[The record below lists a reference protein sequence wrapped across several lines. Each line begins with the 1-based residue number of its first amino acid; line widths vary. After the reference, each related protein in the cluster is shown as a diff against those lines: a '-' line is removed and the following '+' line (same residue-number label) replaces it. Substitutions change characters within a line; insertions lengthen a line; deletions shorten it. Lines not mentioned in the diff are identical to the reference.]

1 MLRCTVPMILLG
13 LFAIA
18 CLVRAAAGAAFA
30 GPAYPDSYYYVN
42 VARELAAGHGL
53 TVDYI
58 WNFVDVGGFLPA
70 LPTLPI
76 PSNAHWMPLAT
87 IVQVP
92 FIWLLGAGPLVAAA
106 PMWLIGALAA
116 PLTYVIGRDA
126 GFRRNASVAAALLA
140 AVPGGLTPFFGQP
153 DNFGLFMTLGALS
166 LWLCARGLRGDRRAF
181 VAGGVVVGLATLA
194 RTDGVLLGLPF
205 ALAALADLWPRRR
218 TPRVIGLTA
227 AVACAALFAVVVAPW
242 LIRQV
247 EVFGSIAP
255 SASSGRILWIAE
267 YSELYSIGSP
277 ATPQTLLD
285 HGLVPLLASRVGGL
299 LAALGLFALLPL
311 VGVLAPL
318 ALLGAWVKRAESAFR
333 PFLIYAAA
341 LFGAS
346 GLLFA
351 VHVPKGTFVH
361 SAGALL
367 PHTFLLVL
375 AGVSAAVAWVAAR
388 RPGWNTARA
397 SAIFGYGAVAVA
409 LAGAAL
415 QTAVTVEHWSSVRA
429 VQVEIA
435 RPLAA
440 APRAERVMSADA
452 GAYRYLSGHPG
463 IVTPNDPLPTIE
475 AALRAYDVR
484 WLALERAAV
493 VPALIPVLTGEL
505 QPAWLSRPV
514 VTVTDGAASV
524 ATGGSP
530 AAAAAPA
537 GALYAVCFDASD
549 TRCAR

>member
-1 MLRCTVPMILLG
+1 MILLV

-18 CLVRAAAGAAFA
+18 CLVRAVTGAAFA

-42 VARELAAGHGL
+42 VARELATGHGL

-70 LPTLPI
+70 QPTLPI
-76 PSNAHWMPLAT
+76 PSNAHWMPLAA

-92 FIWLLGAGPLVAAA
+92 FVWLLGAGPLAAA
-106 PMWLIGALAA
+106 LPMWLIGSLAA
-116 PLTYVIGRDA
+116 PLTYLIGRDA
-126 GFRRNASVAAALLA
+126 GFGGNASVAAALLA

-181 VAGGVVVGLATLA
+181 VIGGAVVGLATLA

-205 ALAALADLWPRRR
+205 ALAALGDLWRRR
-218 TPRVIGLTA
+218 GVRRVIGLAA
-227 AVACAALFAVVVAPW
+227 AVGCAALFAIVVAPW

-267 YSELYSIGSP
+267 YGELYSIGSP
-277 ATPQTLLD
+277 ATPQTLLA
-285 HGLVPLLASRVGGL
+285 HGLAPFLASRVGGL
-299 LAALGLFALLPL
+299 IAALGLFTLLPL
-311 VGVLAPL
+311 VGVLAPF
-318 ALLGAWVKRAESAFR
+318 ALLGTWVRRAESAFR
-333 PFLIYAAA
+333 PFLIYAVA
-341 LFGAS
+341 LFAAS

-351 VHVPKGTFVH
+351 VHVSHGTFIH
-361 SAGALL
+361 SAVALL
-367 PHTFLLVL
+367 PHAFLLVI
-375 AGVSAAVAWVAAR
+375 AGVSAAAGWVAAR
-388 RPGWNTARA
+388 RPSWDAARA
-397 SAIFGYGAVAVA
+397 TVFFSYGTVMVA
-409 LAGAAL
+409 LAGAAV
-415 QTAVTVEHWSSVRA
+415 QTAVTVNHWSSVRA
-429 VQVEIA
+429 VQVELSQS
-435 RPLAA
+435 LAA
-440 APRAERVMSADA
+440 APQNERVMSADA

-493 VPALIPVLTGEL
+493 VPALEPVLTGEL
-505 QPAWLSRPV
+505 QPTWLSRPV
-514 VTVTDGAASV
+514 AVVTDGVSGVGTAGS
-524 ATGGSP
+524 AT
-530 AAAAAPA
+530 AAAPA
-537 GALYAVCFDASD
+537 GALYAVCFDVAD
-549 TRCAR
+549 TRCGR

>member
-1 MLRCTVPMILLG
+1 MLRCTVPMILLV

-18 CLVRAAAGAAFA
+18 CLVRAATGAAFA

-42 VARELAAGHGL
+42 VARELATGHGL

-70 LPTLPI
+70 QPSLPI
-76 PSNAHWMPLAT
+76 PSNAHWMPLAA

-92 FIWLLGAGPLVAAA
+92 FVWLIGAGPLAAA
-106 PMWLIGALAA
+106 LPMWLIGSLAA
-116 PLTYVIGRDA
+116 PLTYLIGRDA
-126 GFRRNASVAAALLA
+126 GFGGNASVAAALLA

-181 VAGGVVVGLATLA
+181 VIGGAVVGLATLA
-194 RTDGVLLGLPF
+194 RTDGLLLGLPF
-205 ALAALADLWPRRR
+205 ALVALGDLWRRR
-218 TPRVIGLTA
+218 GAQRVIGLAA
-227 AVACAALFAVVVAPW
+227 AVGCAALFAIVVAPW

-255 SASSGRILWIAE
+255 SATSGRLLWIAE
-267 YSELYSIGSP
+267 YGELYSIGSP
-277 ATPQTLLD
+277 ATPQTLLA
-285 HGLVPLLASRVGGL
+285 HGLAPFLASRVGGL
-299 LAALGLFALLPL
+299 IAALALFTLLPL
-311 VGVLAPL
+311 VGVLAPF
-318 ALLGAWVKRAESAFR
+318 ALLGSWVRRAESAFR
-333 PFLIYAAA
+333 PFLIYAVA
-341 LFGAS
+341 LFAAS

-351 VHVPKGTFVH
+351 VHVPHGTFIH
-361 SAGALL
+361 SAVALL
-367 PHTFLLVL
+367 PHSFLLVI

-388 RPGWNTARA
+388 RPSWDAARA
-397 SAIFGYGAVAVA
+397 TVFFSYGTVIVA

-415 QTAVTVEHWSSVRA
+415 QTAVTVSHWSSVRA
-429 VQVEIA
+429 VQAELSQS
-435 RPLAA
+435 LAA
-440 APRAERVMSADA
+440 APQNDRVMSADA

-493 VPALIPVLTGEL
+493 VPALEPVLIGEL
-505 QPAWLSRPV
+505 KPAWLSGP
-514 VTVTDGAASV
+514 VTVVGGGAPAVGNAGTAAV
-524 ATGGSP
+524 AV
-530 AAAAAPA
+530 PA
-537 GALYAVCFDASD
+537 GALYAVCFDVAD
-549 TRCAR
+549 TRCGR